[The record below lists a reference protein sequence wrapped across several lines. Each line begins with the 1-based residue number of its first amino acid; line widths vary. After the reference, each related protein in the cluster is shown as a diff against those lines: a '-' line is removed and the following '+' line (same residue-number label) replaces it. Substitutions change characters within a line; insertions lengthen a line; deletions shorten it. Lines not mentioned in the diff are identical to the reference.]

1 MERAIFNFLGVTV
14 KNFWGSRKKKKFPFP
29 ILVLLLAVL
38 CIGGVELLVCSYQ
51 DPALYARITAPV
63 RAGIQRAAEAGQQ
76 AWEELSRA
84 AGNLSREAAEAAN
97 RAAAH
102 LQEFF
107 APPEPEEEVQLVDDS
122 VEIAPPPRPQAVYS
136 VTTLEIRD
144 GREYLTGGNQELVY
158 FNQTDE
164 EWAEEKYGS
173 DRLGGYGCGP
183 TAMAMA
189 VSSLT
194 EFDMDP
200 VLMAQHCVDNGYW
213 ARKHGSY
220 LSIVPGT
227 AEDFGLTCTP
237 LPPEETDADLVIQH
251 LLSGSLIVALMG
263 PGHFTNG
270 GHFIVLHGVT
280 LDGSVLV
287 ADSASRDRSLT
298 TWDPE
303 LILEELSASR
313 SSGGPLW
320 AIHSDPLQ

>member
-1 MERAIFNFLGVTV
+1 MKKFFEP
-14 KNFWGSRKKKKFPFP
+14 RKKKKFPLS
-29 ILVLLLAVL
+29 ILILLLAVL
-38 CIGGVELLVCSYQ
+38 CIGGVELVVCSYQ

-63 RAGIQRAAEAGQQ
+63 RAGVRLAAEAGQS
-76 AWEELSRA
+76 AWDSLSRTA
-84 AGNLSREAAEAAN
+84 ADLSRKAADAADQ
-97 RAAAH
+97 AAAR
-102 LQEFF
+102 LREILT
-107 APPEPEEEVQLVDDS
+107 PPEKEQEDDLQLVDDTD
-122 VEIAPPPRPQAVYS
+122 VAPPPRPLAVYT
-136 VTTLEIRD
+136 VTALENRD
-144 GREYLTGGNQELVY
+144 GREYLTGGTQEFIY
-158 FNQTDE
+158 YNQTDE
-164 EWAEEKYGS
+164 AWAEEKYGS

-183 TAMAMA
+183 VAMAMV

-200 VLMAQHCVDNGYW
+200 ALMAQHCVNHGYW

-237 LPPEETDADLVIQH
+237 LPPEETDADLVLQH

-270 GHFIVLHGVT
+270 GHFIVLHGAT

-287 ADSASRDRSLT
+287 ADPANRDRTLT
-298 TWDPE
+298 TWDPA

-320 AIHSDPLQ
+320 AISSSPLQ

>member
-1 MERAIFNFLGVTV
+1 MKKFFEP
-14 KNFWGSRKKKKFPFP
+14 RKKKKFPLS
-29 ILVLLLAVL
+29 ILILLLAVL
-38 CIGGVELLVCSYQ
+38 CIGGVELVVCSYQ

-63 RAGIQRAAEAGQQ
+63 RAGVRRAAEAGQS
-76 AWEELSRA
+76 AWDSLSCTAADLSRKA
-84 AGNLSREAAEAAN
+84 ADAADQ
-97 RAAAH
+97 AAAR
-102 LQEFF
+102 LREILT
-107 APPEPEEEVQLVDDS
+107 PPEKEQEDDLQLVDDTD
-122 VEIAPPPRPQAVYS
+122 VAPPPRPLAVYT
-136 VTTLEIRD
+136 VTALENRD
-144 GREYLTGGNQELVY
+144 GREYLTGGTQEFIY
-158 FNQTDE
+158 YNQTDE
-164 EWAEEKYGS
+164 AWAEEKYGS

-183 TAMAMA
+183 VAMAMV

-200 VLMAQHCVDNGYW
+200 ALMAQHCVNHGYW

-237 LPPEETDADLVIQH
+237 LPPEETDADLVLQH

-270 GHFIVLHGVT
+270 GHFIVLHGAT

-287 ADSASRDRSLT
+287 ADPANRDRTLT
-298 TWDPE
+298 TWDPA

-320 AIHSDPLQ
+320 AISSSPLQ

>member
-1 MERAIFNFLGVTV
+1 M
-14 KNFWGSRKKKKFPFP
+14 KNFEGPRKKKKFPF
-29 ILVLLLAVL
+29 LVLLLLLAVL

-63 RAGIQRAAEAGQQ
+63 RAGAQRVAEAGQQ
-76 AWEELSRA
+76 VWDGLSRA
-84 AGNLSREAAEAAN
+84 AGNLSREAAAAAD

-102 LQEFF
+102 LQEFLS
-107 APPEPEEEVQLVDDS
+107 PPEEEVPAEDLQLVDDT
-122 VEIAPPPRPQAVYS
+122 EIAPPPRPLAVYT
-136 VTTLEIRD
+136 VTALEIRD
-144 GREYLTGGNQELVY
+144 GREYLTGGTQEFIY
-158 FNQTDE
+158 YNQTDE
-164 EWAEEKYGS
+164 AWAEKKYGS

-183 TAMAMA
+183 AAMAMV

-194 EFDMDP
+194 ESDMDP
-200 VLMAQHCVDNGYW
+200 ALMAQHCVDHGYW

-227 AEDFGLTCTP
+227 AEDFGLTCTS
-237 LPPEETDADLVIQH
+237 LPPEETDADLVLQH
-251 LLSGSLIVALMG
+251 LLNGSLIVALMG

-270 GHFIVLHGVT
+270 GHFIVLHGTT

-287 ADSASRDRSLT
+287 ADPANRDRSLT

-313 SSGGPLW
+313 SNGGPLW
-320 AIHSDPLQ
+320 AISANPLQ

>member
-1 MERAIFNFLGVTV
+1 MKKILEP
-14 KNFWGSRKKKKFPFP
+14 RKKKKFPLP
-29 ILVLLLAVL
+29 ILILLLAVL

-63 RAGIQRAAEAGQQ
+63 RAGVQRAAEAGQS
-76 AWEELSRA
+76 AWNQLSRA
-84 AGNLSREAAEAAN
+84 AGNLSREAAAAAD
-97 RAAAH
+97 RAAAR
-102 LQEFF
+102 LQELL
-107 APPEPEEEVQLVDDS
+107 APPEEEPEEEDLQLLDDTE
-122 VEIAPPPRPQAVYS
+122 VAPPPRPLAVYT
-136 VTTLEIRD
+136 VTALEIRD
-144 GREYLTGGNQELVY
+144 GREYLTGGTQEFVY
-158 FNQTDE
+158 YNQTDE
-164 EWAEEKYGS
+164 AWAEKKYGS

-183 TAMAMA
+183 VAMAMV

-194 EFDMDP
+194 ESDMDP
-200 VLMAQHCVDNGYW
+200 VLMAQHCVDHGYW

-237 LPPEETDADLVIQH
+237 LPPEETDADLVLQH
-251 LLSGSLIVALMG
+251 LFSGSLIVALMG

-270 GHFIVLHGVT
+270 GHFIVLHGAT

-287 ADSASRDRSLT
+287 ADPASRDRTLT

-320 AIHSDPLQ
+320 VISPSLLQ